1 MFRHVKRI
9 HFIGIGGIGMSGIA
23 EVLCNLGFE
32 VSGSDIR
39 RSKNTDRLEKLHGVK
54 IFEGHA
60 AGNVGDAQ
68 VVVYSSAVQP
78 DNPEVEIAKKNGIPV
93 IPRAEMLA
101 ELMVLKP
108 YAVAVSGTHGK
119 TSTTSMVA
127 TILGHAGKDPTTV
140 VGGVVES
147 LGSNARLGSSE
158 WFVTEADESDRSFL
172 MLYPTIAVVTNID
185 KEHMESYK
193 GMDDVVQCFTD
204 FVNKVPF
211 FGAAVICL
219 DDPNVQLIIPNIK
232 RRRVTYGLTAQA
244 DISAHDIRYNDS
256 FGSSFSVWRSGE
268 VLGEIDLPVPGKHN
282 VYNALAATA
291 VALEMDIPFRKI
303 TEAFASFKN
312 ANRRFQFKGTA
323 NGVTVVDDYAHHP
336 TEILATLSAAK
347 NSARSRRTVV
357 VFQPHRYTRTKELF
371 DEFALA
377 FNNADL
383 LFLLDI
389 YAASEQPI
397 ENVTA
402 EILTENIKRFGHKNA
417 NYIGDLETAAAKVV
431 PQLAEGDLVITLGAG
446 TVTRLSDEILA
457 AIESGDERAGGNASV
472 NERASTTSGKQSLP

>member
-1 MFRHVKRI
+1 MFRNVKRI
-9 HFIGIGGIGMSGIA
+9 HFVGIGGIGMSGIA
-23 EVLCNLGFE
+23 EVLCGLGFE
-32 VSGSDIR
+32 VSGSDIK
-39 RSKNTDRLEKLHGVK
+39 RSKNTDRLEEMYGVK
-54 IFEGHA
+54 IYEGHKEE
-60 AGNVGDAQ
+60 NVGDAQ
-68 VVVYSSAVQP
+68 VVVYSSAVTP
-78 DNPEVEIAKKNGIPV
+78 DNPEVATARQKGIPV

-127 TILGHAGKDPTTV
+127 AILSHGGVDPTTV

-147 LGSNARLGSSE
+147 LGSNAKLGQSE

-211 FGAAVICL
+211 FGAAIICL

-232 RRRVTYGLTAQA
+232 RRRITYGLTAQA
-244 DISAHDIRYNDS
+244 DLSAHNIVFNDS
-256 FGSSFSVWRSGE
+256 FGSRFTVVYKDE
-268 VLGEIDLPVPGKHN
+268 TLGDILLSVPGRHN

-291 VALEMDIPFRKI
+291 VGLELGVPFEKIGEAL
-303 TEAFASFKN
+303 ANFKN
-312 ANRRFQFKGTA
+312 ANRRFQFKGEV
-323 NGVTVVDDYAHHP
+323 NGITVLDDYGHHP

-347 NSARSRRTVV
+347 NGSGGRRTVV
-357 VFQPHRYTRTKELF
+357 VFQPHRYSRTKELF
-371 DEFALA
+371 DDFALA

-383 LFLLDI
+383 LYVLDI

-397 ENVTA
+397 EGVTA
-402 EILTENIKRFGHKNA
+402 EALTEHIKKYGHKNA
-417 NYIGDLETAAAKVV
+417 AYIGDIDLAAEKVV
-431 PQLAEGDLVITLGAG
+431 PMLQPGDLVITLGAG
-446 TVTRLSDEILA
+446 TVTRVSDEILA
-457 AIESGDERAGGNASV
+457 ILKSS
-472 NERASTTSGKQSLP
+472 K

>member
-23 EVLCNLGFE
+23 EVLSNLGFE
-32 VSGSDIR
+32 VRGSDANK
-39 RSKNTDRLEKLHGVK
+39 SKNTDRLENECGIK
-54 IFEGHA
+54 IYIGHA
-60 AGNVGDAQ
+60 AENVGDAQ
-68 VVVYSSAVQP
+68 VVVYSSAVKE
-78 DNPEVEIAKKNGIPV
+78 DNPEVVIAKEKGIPV

-127 TILGHAGKDPTTV
+127 TILGHAGFDPTTV
-140 VGGVVES
+140 VGGVVET
-147 LGSNARLGSSE
+147 LGSNARLGQSD

-211 FGAAVICL
+211 FGAAIICL

-232 RRRVTYGLTAQA
+232 RRRVTYGMTAQA
-244 DISAHDIRYNDS
+244 DVSAHDIKYDDS
-256 FGSSFSVWRSGE
+256 FGSSFSVWKRGE
-268 VLGEIDLPVPGKHN
+268 DLGRMHLPVPGKHN

-291 VALEMDIPFRKI
+291 VALEMEVPFDKI
-303 TEAFASFKN
+303 VSAFEGFKN
-312 ANRRFQFKGTA
+312 ANRRFQFKGEV
-323 NGVTVVDDYAHHP
+323 NGITVVDDYGHHP

-347 NSARSRRTVV
+347 NSSGGKRNVV
-357 VFQPHRYTRTKELF
+357 VFQPHRYSRTQELMDDF
-371 DEFALA
+371 VVA
-377 FNNADL
+377 FNNADV

-389 YAASEQPI
+389 YAASEKPI
-397 ENVTA
+397 EGITA
-402 EILTENIKRFGHKNA
+402 EVVAENIKRFGHKNVT
-417 NYIGDLETAAAKVV
+417 YIGDIDTATQKVCEHLQ
-431 PQLAEGDLVITLGAG
+431 PGDLVITLGAG
-446 TVTRLSDEILA
+446 SVTRLSDEIVEELKKR
-457 AIESGDERAGGNASV
+457 G
-472 NERASTTSGKQSLP
+472 

>member
-23 EVLCNLGFE
+23 EVLSNLGFE
-32 VSGSDIR
+32 VRGSDANK
-39 RSKNTDRLEKLHGVK
+39 SKNTDRLETECGIK
-54 IFEGHA
+54 IYIGHA
-60 AGNVGDAQ
+60 AENVGDAQ
-68 VVVYSSAVQP
+68 VVVYSSAVKE
-78 DNPEVEIAKKNGIPV
+78 DNPEVLIAKEKGIPV

-127 TILGHAGKDPTTV
+127 TILGHAGFDPTTV
-140 VGGVVES
+140 VGGVVET
-147 LGSNARLGSSE
+147 LGSNARLGQSD

-211 FGAAVICL
+211 FGAAIICL

-232 RRRVTYGLTAQA
+232 RRRVTYGMTAQS
-244 DISAHDIRYNDS
+244 DVSAHDIKYDDS
-256 FGSSFSVWRSGE
+256 FGSSFSVWKRGSD
-268 VLGEIDLPVPGKHN
+268 LGRIHLPVPGKHN

-291 VALEMDIPFRKI
+291 VALEMEVPFEKI
-303 TEAFASFKN
+303 VSAFEGFKN
-312 ANRRFQFKGTA
+312 ANRRFQFKGEV
-323 NGVTVVDDYAHHP
+323 NGITVVDDYGHHP

-347 NSARSRRTVV
+347 NSSGGKRNVV
-357 VFQPHRYTRTKELF
+357 VFQPHRYSRTQELMDDF
-371 DEFALA
+371 VVA
-377 FNNADL
+377 FNNADV

-397 ENVTA
+397 EGITA
-402 EILTENIKRFGHKNA
+402 EVLAENIKRFGHKNVT
-417 NYIGDLETAAAKVV
+417 YIGDIDTATAKVCDHLQ
-431 PQLAEGDLVITLGAG
+431 PGDLVITLGAG
-446 TVTRLSDEILA
+446 SVTRLSDEIVEELKKR
-457 AIESGDERAGGNASV
+457 G
-472 NERASTTSGKQSLP
+472 